1 MFRNAVAVTDANDNI
16 KLHKAKSMNKIDG
29 LTAIINAI
37 GGYMSGAKP
46 EPYKDSDLKILKF

>member
-1 MFRNAVAVTDANDNI
+1 
-16 KLHKAKSMNKIDG
+16 MNKIDG

-46 EPYKDSDLKILKF
+46 EPYKDSDLKILNF